1 MAFRQL
7 FASQEKEAT
16 KGRHV
21 ISPQVHTQLVCH
33 RQKDFQGKERKQV
46 RLRSRYTTI
55 CFLRLG
61 VIKQNEDNIRRRQP
75 YRGYI
80 QWVKEI
86 KNLTGV
92 AGNYRGCWDT
102 LLDTETRKS
111 REGRKTLTP
120 ARNPAGKGERPIH
133 HWKDAQQEVNTFPRN
148 KRWNRWKERMNS
160 CLRMQVGILRRK
172 WSNREEDRQRE
183 PGKWTEQGRRQQQ
196 GFH

>member
-1 MAFRQL
+1 MPKGTATWSASDTTQQRQKDMAFRQL

-55 CFLRLG
+55 RFLRLG

-75 YRGYI
+75 YRGYV

-111 REGRKTLTP
+111 REEQR
-120 ARNPAGKGERPIH
+120 
-133 HWKDAQQEVNTFPRN
+133 
-148 KRWNRWKERMNS
+148 
-160 CLRMQVGILRRK
+160 
-172 WSNREEDRQRE
+172 REENS
-183 PGKWTEQGRRQQQ
+183 
-196 GFH
+196 HACM